1 MIGRL
6 MKSVISC
13 FDTHDKIDEVEK
25 FAMANPIDSAKR
37 AVEQGLKKKSMKFI
51 FNLHTFGI

>member
-37 AVEQGLKKKSMKFI
+37 AVEQGLKKKSYNK
-51 FNLHTFGI
+51 TK